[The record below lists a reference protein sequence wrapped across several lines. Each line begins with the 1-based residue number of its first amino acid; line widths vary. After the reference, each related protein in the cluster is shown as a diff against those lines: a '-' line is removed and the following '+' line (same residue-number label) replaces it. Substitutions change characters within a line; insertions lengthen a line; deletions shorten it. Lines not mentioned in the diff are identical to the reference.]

1 MCYIILEEGF
11 EVYFKTTPKG
21 LKISNDAEESM
32 MNNHLT
38 KPDKTRQ
45 AENEELSE
53 KQSRAIVLV
62 ASGLTDHQIARRVG
76 VSRQTINH
84 WRNHDP
90 EFMNEIRSRRRQV
103 WENNKDKMSE
113 LIEKAIEIVKENL
126 DNEDPKVRLQ
136 VAFQVLKYSGMQ
148 NAMKE
153 DKEESQ
159 QPHELSA
166 TDLLMK
172 ALEGIH
178 VQPGQG
184 LLEEGKTPDATP
196 KT

>member
-1 MCYIILEEGF
+1 
-11 EVYFKTTPKG
+11 
-21 LKISNDAEESM
+21 M

-53 KQSRAIVLV
+53 KHSREITLV
-62 ASGLTDHQIARRVG
+62 ASGLPYHQIARRVG

-84 WRNHDP
+84 WRNHDL
-90 EFMNEIRSRRRQV
+90 ELMNEIRSRRKQV

-126 DNEDPKVRLQ
+126 YNEDPKVRLQ
-136 VAFQVLKYSGMQ
+136 VALQVLKYSGMQ
-148 NAMKE
+148 SAMKE
-153 DKEESQ
+153 EKEESQ
-159 QPHELSA
+159 QPYGYSA
-166 TDLLMK
+166 TDLLVK
-172 ALEGIH
+172 ALEGIN

-184 LLEEGKTPDATP
+184 RLEAGDTPDAP
-196 KT
+196 GKQD